1 MTKFYWYT
9 NLPWWTV
16 GVGVTIPPN
25 IDEENVV
32 EALVEKVV
40 LLVKRCGVSLLV
52 TI

>member
-1 MTKFYWYT
+1 MF

-16 GVGVTIPPN
+16 GVDVTIPPN

-40 LLVKRCGVSLLV
+40 LVVNRCGVSMLV
-52 TI
+52 TV